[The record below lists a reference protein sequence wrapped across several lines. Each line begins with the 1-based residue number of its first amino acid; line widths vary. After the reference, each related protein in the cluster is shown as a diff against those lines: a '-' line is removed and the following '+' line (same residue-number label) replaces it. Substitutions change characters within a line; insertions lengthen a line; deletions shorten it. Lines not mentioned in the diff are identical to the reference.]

1 MDMPGQSNQENSELL
16 RKLIERRECAVFIG
30 AGISIP
36 VGYPGLQQL
45 LWDMALE
52 ADIDELKE
60 KEITDDWMDDF
71 QTIKDVLGL
80 EQYRECLIRIFDHRT
95 KDTEY
100 SPLHLNMLN
109 IPFCAY
115 VTTNYDPCLEFA
127 ASNSPTPYRG
137 HLFAYPNL
145 PVVELKGEHIFHLH
159 GYISPGD
166 LGSVK
171 SIVLSR
177 DEYDDAYE
185 EIVSTFLRTLF
196 RELDVLF
203 IGFGWNDLVILD
215 TLTKVKRSRKVRE
228 DVATRRDFQLARER
242 HVFAIIDSETYDK
255 DIESNNYIGAFGVRP
270 IIYNKLGDRHYLL
283 NDIIQSIQVGTS
295 SVPVAPMPS
304 LPEGFLDDGEDHG

>member
-1 MDMPGQSNQENSELL
+1 LDIPGQSNQKDFKFLHELIG
-16 RKLIERRECAVFIG
+16 RAECAVFIG

-36 VGYPGLQQL
+36 VGYPCLQQL
-45 LWDMALE
+45 LWKMAIE

-71 QTIKDVLGL
+71 QTIKAALGL
-80 EQYRECLIRIFDHRT
+80 DLYRECLIRIFDHRT
-95 KDTEY
+95 KDTQY

-127 ASNSPTPYRG
+127 ACNSPAPYRG
-137 HLFAYPNL
+137 NIFVYPNL
-145 PVVELKGEHIFHLH
+145 PVVDLKGEHIFHLH
-159 GYISPGD
+159 GYLAPED
-166 LGSVK
+166 QGSVN

-185 EIVSTFLRTLF
+185 EIVPTFLRTLF
-196 RELDVLF
+196 RELDVIF

-215 TLTKVKRSRKVRE
+215 TLTKAKKTREVRE
-228 DVATRRDFQLARER
+228 EVAIRRDFQLSRER
-242 HVFAIIDSETYDK
+242 HVFAIIDSDTYDK
-255 DIESNNYIGAFGVRP
+255 DIEGNNYIGAFGVRP
-270 IIYNKLGDRHYLL
+270 IIYKKLGDSHYLL

-304 LPEGFLDDGEDHG
+304 LPEGFLDDGGYHG